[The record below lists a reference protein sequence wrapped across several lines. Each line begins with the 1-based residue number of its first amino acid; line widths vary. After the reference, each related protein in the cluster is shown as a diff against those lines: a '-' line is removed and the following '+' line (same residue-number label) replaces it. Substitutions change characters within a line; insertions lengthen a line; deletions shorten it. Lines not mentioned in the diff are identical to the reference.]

1 MVGFTAVQTL
11 FISGAIGGH
20 SDVFWH
26 ERLTFSVMDSF
37 VDFVKDNPSVKRL
50 HINDVLLAEYQC
62 PLSETRYDIWSH
74 HNYFIY
80 VISGRKKWFTIDQEA
95 LVKKGDCLFVR
106 KGAHSV
112 YQYFDRDFCALVLFL
127 PDAFIRNVLLEN
139 QIKLGD
145 PNDSTGRD
153 SLFSTR
159 TTDQLRSYFNSFL
172 SYMSGSEIPDDPLME
187 LKFRELLMIV
197 ASETDNE
204 GLSGY
209 FAKLCKT
216 TKPSIRDIMEDNFN
230 YPMNLEE
237 YARLSGR
244 SLSTFK
250 RDFKGIYRTTP
261 GRWLTR
267 KRLELANYLLE
278 HTDKSISEIVLD
290 CGFKN
295 ASHFSRVFKERF
307 DMTPSALRGASR
319 KTV

>member
-1 MVGFTAVQTL
+1 MESFIGF
-11 FISGAIGGH
+11 IK
-20 SDVFWH
+20 
-26 ERLTFSVMDSF
+26 E
-37 VDFVKDNPSVKRL
+37 NPSVKRL
-50 HINDVLLAEYQC
+50 QINDVLLADYQC

-80 VISGRKKWFTIDQEA
+80 VISGKKKWFTIDQEA
-95 LVKKGDCLFVR
+95 IVKKGDCLFIR

-112 YQYFDRDFCALVLFL
+112 YQYFDNDFCALVLFV

-139 QIKLGD
+139 QIKPGD
-145 PNDSTGRD
+145 PDDFTDRN
-153 SLFSTR
+153 SLFSVK
-159 TTDQLRSYFNSFL
+159 TTNQLTAYFRSFF
-172 SYMSGSEIPDDPLME
+172 SYLSGSEVPDDPLME

-197 ASETDNE
+197 ASEADNK

-209 FAKLCKT
+209 FANLCKT
-216 TKPSIRDIMEDNFN
+216 TKPSLRDIMEDNFN

-244 SLSTFK
+244 SLSTFR
-250 RDFKGIYRTTP
+250 RDFKEVYETTP

-278 HTDKSISEIVLD
+278 HTDKSVSEVVLD

-295 ASHFSRVFKERF
+295 ASHFSRVFKEKF
-307 DMTPSALRGASR
+307 DMTPRERRTESAER
-319 KTV
+319 V